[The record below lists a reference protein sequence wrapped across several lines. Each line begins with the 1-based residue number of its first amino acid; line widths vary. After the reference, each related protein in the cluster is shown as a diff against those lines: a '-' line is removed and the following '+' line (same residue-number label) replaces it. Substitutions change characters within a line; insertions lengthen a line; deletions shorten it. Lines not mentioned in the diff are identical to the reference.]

1 VGGGKRREMM
11 GGEGGGGGGGGVG
24 KGVRVGMGMGSGM
37 HEDGK
42 VWNGE

>member
-1 VGGGKRREMM
+1 MVRKGRGGGAEGD
-11 GGEGGGGGGGGVG
+11 GGRARVG
-24 KGVRVGMGMGSGM
+24 KGVRVGMGMRSGM